1 MPFHERIQFLN
12 SKLVSCHPS
21 VALNNFLHHGILHP
35 VLKGLAVLL
44 RSNRIGSRSQQVCGD
59 LPCLWVGEEKEPKSN
74 SNKNFENDINSL
86 CLAIR
91 IIAVKAELVSSL
103 IDL

>member
-1 MPFHERIQFLN
+1 MPFHEGIQFLD
-12 SKLVSCHPS
+12 SELDFCHTS
-21 VALNNFLHHGILHP
+21 VALHNFLHHGIFHP

-44 RSNRIGSRSQQVCGD
+44 RGNRIGSRSQQVCGD

-103 IDL
+103 IHL

>member
-1 MPFHERIQFLN
+1 MPFHEWIQFLN
-12 SKLVSCHPS
+12 SEMVSCHPS
-21 VALNNFLHHGILHP
+21 VALHNFLHHRILHP

-44 RSNRIGSRSQQVCGD
+44 RDNRIGSRSQQVCGD

-103 IDL
+103 IHL

>member
-1 MPFHERIQFLN
+1 MPFHEGIQFLD
-12 SKLVSCHPS
+12 SELDFCHPS
-21 VALNNFLHHGILHP
+21 VALHNFLHHGIFHP

-44 RSNRIGSRSQQVCGD
+44 RGNRIGSRSQQVCGD

-74 SNKNFENDINSL
+74 ANQDFQHDITSFSL
-86 CLAIR
+86 RIR
-91 IIAVKAELVSSL
+91 VMVAKARPVCSL